1 MKKSISEKKRKILR
15 TIYGTLSLSTAVFIF
30 QACYGTPE
38 DFGMDVCITGCV
50 KSKDTNLPIKGIRV
64 SIDNQPQY
72 EITNDE
78 GAFAIYSAKDSVYKL
93 TFEDVDS
100 VQNGSF
106 LPKETV
112 LKLSDN
118 STYLEV
124 KLDAK

>member
-1 MKKSISEKKRKILR
+1 MKKSISDKKRKILR
-15 TIYGTLSLSTAVFIF
+15 TIFGALSLSTVAFVF

-64 SIDNQPQY
+64 SIENQPQY
-72 EITNDE
+72 EVTNEE
-78 GAFAIYSAKDSVYKL
+78 GMFTIYSAKDSVYKL
-93 TFEDVDS
+93 AFEDVDLE
-100 VQNGSF
+100 QNGSF
-106 LPKETV
+106 IPKETV

-124 KLDAK
+124 KLDVK